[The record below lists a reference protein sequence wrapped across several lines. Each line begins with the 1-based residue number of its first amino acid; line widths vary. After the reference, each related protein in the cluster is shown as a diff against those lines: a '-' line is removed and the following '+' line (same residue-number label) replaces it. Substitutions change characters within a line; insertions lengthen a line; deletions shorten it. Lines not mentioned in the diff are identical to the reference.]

1 MNNEESII
9 AQLIVADMPKTF
21 LPRLNPEWFND
32 WHKSLISTMQNMY
45 LINEPIGLASLNRY
59 HKDKI
64 VQLVSICN
72 TYTTDR
78 EFEYQIKA
86 LEYDYKHKQLI
97 ERILSINKNDNL
109 SQIVNYLQES
119 ISESQLTT
127 NTKVDSISQ
136 VTANVLDEM
145 ESAIK
150 RGDTKRGIDTGFQ
163 YLNRYIGGYNKGN
176 LIIIGGRPG
185 SGKTAMALCM
195 AIKVS
200 QWAKCLFFS
209 LEMSNEEI
217 AKRYISLFSSVENFK
232 IRNGN
237 LSLETIEIISKS
249 LYNTNSDFYLCDDT
263 NLLIQDLK
271 SRCKIHKAKY
281 GLDIVFVDYLQLING
296 NKKNRLEEISEISR
310 ILKATAKELGI
321 TIIALAQL
329 SRQSEQRQDKRPL
342 LSDLRES
349 GQIEQDADVIL
360 FPFRPAYYENDKP
373 EIEEDAELIIAK
385 NRHGQC
391 VTIPMRFI
399 GKYTKYEELL

>member
-1 MNNEESII
+1 MNNQESII

-21 LPRLNPEWFND
+21 LPRLNAEWFD
-32 WHKSLISTMQNMY
+32 GWYKSLISTMQNMY

-72 TYTTDR
+72 QFTTDR

-86 LEYDYKHKQLI
+86 LEYDFKHKQLI
-97 ERILSINKNDNL
+97 GKIQSININDTL
-109 SQIVNYLQES
+109 PQIVNYLNDS
-119 ISESQLTT
+119 IQESQLTT
-127 NTKVDSISQ
+127 TTKIETISQ

-150 RGDTKRGIDTGFQ
+150 RGETKRGIDTGFQ

-185 SGKTAMALCM
+185 SGKTAIALCM

-200 QWAKCLFFS
+200 QWAKCLFFT

-217 AKRYISLFSSVENFK
+217 SKRYISLFSSVENFK

-237 LSLETIEIISKS
+237 ISLDTIESISKI
-249 LYNTNSDFYLCDDT
+249 LYNANSDFYLCDDT
-263 NLLIQDLK
+263 NLMINDLK
-271 SRCKIHKAKY
+271 ARCKIHKAKY
-281 GLDIVFVDYLQLING
+281 GLDIVFIDYLQLLHG
-296 NKKNRLEEISEISR
+296 NKKNRLDEISEISR
-310 ILKATAKELGI
+310 LLKSTAKELGI

-360 FPFRPAYYENDKP
+360 FPFRPAYYESEKP

-399 GKYTKYEELL
+399 GKFTKYEEII